1 MQHFYFN
8 EKKTA
13 KNVVKMT
20 STIAINAEKTNI
32 LKC

>member
-1 MQHFYFN
+1 
-8 EKKTA
+8 
-13 KNVVKMT
+13 MT